1 MNASFSE
8 SRSREVTPMIML
20 CTPIARSSFVTY
32 HIIVIQEP
40 MRIGRDYM
48 NTCDID
54 NFFLNYYYVER

>member
-54 NFFLNYYYVER
+54 NFF